1 MSIELKKIAAAVLT
15 TGYLGYGMFAG
26 VPALANVAVDTPAP
40 LFTLK
45 NQNGADFNLADRKGK
60 GWTVLFFY
68 PKAHSPGCTTQVCA
82 FRDTI
87 KRIQAKNAELIGVS
101 ADDSKT
107 IKEFHDKHQLNFDLV
122 ADTESK
128 VIDQYGIKV
137 PMVGIAKRWTFIL
150 DPQLVVR
157 SIEPNVDP
165 ALDSEWTA
173 EILDELQNPTPAAA
187 APSK

>member
-1 MSIELKKIAAAVLT
+1 MKSQT
-15 TGYLGYGMFAG
+15 
-26 VPALANVAVDTPAP
+26 ALALFIVSAGMLFTVAAHAEIGLDKPAP
-40 LFTLK
+40 MFTLK
-45 NQNGADFNLADRKGK
+45 NQDGVDFNLADRKGK

-87 KRIQAKNAELIGVS
+87 KRIQEKNATLIGIS
-101 ADDSKT
+101 ADDQKT
-107 IKEFHDKHQLNFDLV
+107 IKEFHAKHNLNFDLV
-122 ADTESK
+122 TDADLK
-128 VIDQYGIKV
+128 VIDDYGIKV
-137 PMVGIAKRWTFIL
+137 PMVGVAKRWTFIL

-173 EILDELQNPTPAAA
+173 EILDELQNPPGPA
-187 APSK
+187 KL